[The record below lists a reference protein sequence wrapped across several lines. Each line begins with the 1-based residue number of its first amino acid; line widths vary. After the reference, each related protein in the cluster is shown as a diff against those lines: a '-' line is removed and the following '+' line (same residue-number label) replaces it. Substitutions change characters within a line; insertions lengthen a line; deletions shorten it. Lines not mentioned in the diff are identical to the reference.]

1 MKILKF
7 KLSGDYAHFRKPY
20 TTTSPLT
27 FPIPTRPVLAGI
39 IGAIVGKPKDN
50 VEYQNEQSYLTLSLV
65 NPLKKIRMGINL
77 TKVPTATDL
86 KNGFLDLKIQ
96 QNQVNQIRFE
106 FIKNPK
112 YIVYFSHENM
122 QLYNELK
129 NHLESHTC
137 FYTPYFGISEL
148 IADFEY
154 LGEFEAQKIENPST
168 IKINTVI
175 PKKAVSENSINFED
189 SSEYF
194 NARMPNRLNEERIVK
209 EFTEVIFEQ
218 NAKSIQV
225 TPKYYWQV
233 KVGNDYEH
241 IIFL

>member
-27 FPIPTRPVLAGI
+27 YPIPTRPSLAGL
-39 IGAIVGKPKDN
+39 IGAITGKSKGN
-50 VEYQNEQSYLTLSLV
+50 VDYQNEQSYLALSIV
-65 NPLKKIRMGINL
+65 NPLKKTRMGINL

-96 QNQVNQIRFE
+96 SNQLNQIRFE
-106 FIKNPK
+106 FIKNPE
-112 YIVYFSHENM
+112 YIVYFLHEDM
-122 QLYNELK
+122 QLYSELK

-137 FYTPYFGISEL
+137 IYTPYFGISEL
-148 IADFEY
+148 IANFEY
-154 LGEFEAQKIENPST
+154 LGEFEAQKIENPSV

-175 PKKAVSENSINFED
+175 PKKAVNENSINFED

-194 NARMPNRLNEERIVK
+194 NVRMPNRLDEERIVK

-218 NAKSIQV
+218 NAKLIQA

-233 KVGNDYEH
+233 KVGNGYEN
-241 IIFL
+241 IIFM